1 MHTFTFHRFS
11 LSSDIHQHVL
21 FNYGWY
27 HEHILSLSACVWLC
41 LDLLHVSLVLV
52 CVSHTVINYPVGA
65 SKHRRPAK
73 NQEVMTAYLL
83 PNHSMKRVAANQTIV
98 EEESDS
104 DNERPLS
111 CLAAKKLLI
120 APSLTAQSPSS
131 ARDSA
136 TSKQHADN
144 VMRRIQTAR
153 WISFYW
159 FQFRNYPVKY
169 TFLSVQLCVVCVY
182 V

>member
-1 MHTFTFHRFS
+1 
-11 LSSDIHQHVL
+11 
-21 FNYGWY
+21 
-27 HEHILSLSACVWLC
+27 
-41 LDLLHVSLVLV
+41 
-52 CVSHTVINYPVGA
+52 
-65 SKHRRPAK
+65 
-73 NQEVMTAYLL
+73 MTAYLL

-153 WISFYW
+153 
-159 FQFRNYPVKY
+159 
-169 TFLSVQLCVVCVY
+169 
-182 V
+182 